1 MMDTLQKAGPFAAF
15 TNAVV
20 AIATLYVAL
29 VMIGP
34 DALTD
39 QNKFVEIAVNNPTP
53 LYIQDMLKFISA
65 VCGLVLIIVLYRRL
79 QKEATLR
86 MKVAVLFGCLSILLL
101 LSNAAV
107 SFQTTANAAEFAA
120 TKSESGS
127 QLNSIIGMLAMAAI
141 FANGI
146 WYLLISW
153 TALKSSALPKGLN
166 YLGLAIGVIFLVPV
180 LGIIGL
186 LLNVGWSFWL
196 GRTLSGENTVQQ

>member
-1 MMDTLQKAGPFAAF
+1 MDIIQKAGPFAAF

-39 QNKFVEIAVNNPTP
+39 QNKFVEIAVKNPAP
-53 LYIQDMLKFISA
+53 LYIQDMLKLIGA
-65 VCGLVLIIVLYRRL
+65 VCGMVLIIVLYLRL
-79 QKEATLR
+79 HRAATLR
-86 MKVAVLFGCLSILLL
+86 MNVAVVFGCLSILLL
-101 LSNAAV
+101 LSNAIL
-107 SFQTTANAAEFAA
+107 SLMTTAQADEFAA

-141 FANGI
+141 FTNGI

-166 YLGLAIGVIFLVPV
+166 YLGLAIGVIFLVPM

-186 LLNVGWSFWL
+186 LLNVVWSFWF
-196 GRTLSGENTVQQ
+196 GRTLAKEISR